1 MVHTKSFEALYLKML
16 AQASSGRRRGEGPVF
31 QFKDEILTTKSLGKL
46 SFPSLRD
53 EHLLGRKVVEQFID
67 ILRRA
72 LGHEKFARR
81 DIQES
86 YA

>member
-1 MVHTKSFEALYLKML
+1 MVHAKAFEALHLKML
-16 AQASSGRRRGEGPVF
+16 AQAGSGRRRGEGPVF
-31 QFKDEILTTKSLGKL
+31 QLKDEVFTTKSLGKL

-67 ILRRA
+67 IFRLA

-81 DIQES
+81 NIQES

>member
-1 MVHTKSFEALYLKML
+1 MVHAKSFEALYLKML
-16 AQASSGRRRGEGPVF
+16 AQTSSGRRRGEGPIF

-46 SFPSLRD
+46 SFPSLHD

-67 ILRRA
+67 IFRRA

-81 DIQES
+81 
-86 YA
+86 YV